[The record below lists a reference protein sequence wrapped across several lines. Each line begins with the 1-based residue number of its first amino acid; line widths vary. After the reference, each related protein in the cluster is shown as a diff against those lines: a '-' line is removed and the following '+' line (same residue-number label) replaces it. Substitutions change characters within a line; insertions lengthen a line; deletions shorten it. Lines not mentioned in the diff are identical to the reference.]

1 MMMITKPQL
10 KTMTTNTKPK
20 GRYKWTKERVDT
32 LIKLYKENHAIKVIA
47 EKMGTTTNSASGKIK
62 RLRQIGEL

>member
-20 GRYKWTKERVDT
+20 GRYKWTKKRVET
-32 LIKLYKENHAIKVIA
+32 LLKLYKGSYAIRDIA
-47 EKMGTTTNSASGKIK
+47 EELGTADNSVSGKIK
-62 RLRQIGEL
+62 RLKQAGEL

>member
-1 MMMITKPQL
+1 MMMTTKPQL
-10 KTMTTNTKPK
+10 KIMTKNDKPK

-62 RLRQIGEL
+62 RLKQAGEL